1 MCSPYIPVICSTNK
15 CRFGE
20 KADEVSF
27 ADFGP
32 KKLPV
37 NQQHLK
43 NAWEASQRSTRE
55 DWQEWIRRFSVE
67 LLKQSPSHALRACAG
82 LAGAYYPLA
91 RDLFNAAFVS
101 CWTELYDQFQVTSH
115 GTSVASDELI
125 LSSIQEELV
134 RSIETALVSPNIPPE
149 ILQILLNLAEFMEH
163 DDKALPIDIRTLG
176 MYAAKCHAYAKAL
189 HYKELE
195 FLQEPQP
202 SVIEALISINNQLQQ
217 SDAAIGIL
225 RRAQVYNDVPLR
237 ESWFEKLQ
245 RWEEALKA
253 YQDKELTDPHSFD
266 ITMGKMRCLHALG
279 EWDHLSQLAQDKWR
293 HAGRDVQRLIAPL
306 AAAAAWGL
314 GQWEL
319 MDEYIMVMKE
329 HSPDRSFFG
338 AILSLHRNQ
347 FEDAAKHIEKA
358 REGLDTELSALVG
371 ESYNRAY
378 SVIVRVQMLAELE
391 EIITYKQNNDQ
402 PERQET
408 MRRTWTK
415 RLKGCQRNVE
425 VWQRMLKV
433 RALVISPT
441 ENMDMWI
448 KFSNLCRKSG
458 RIGLAEKSLN
468 SLLPQ
473 NESIGN
479 ISGTSVPPQV
489 TYARLKFMW
498 ATGQQQEAIRHLF
511 EFTDSLSKDLRVNLT
526 NGHASHGVP
535 PQQTLIPGVEDEHTR
550 LLARCCLKQ
559 GEWQIALY
567 KTWHA
572 EPDTAHKILD
582 SYHKATQFHKDWYKA
597 WHAWAL
603 ANFEVVTA
611 AAAAEGRESP
621 HLDQSMIREHVIPAV
636 NGFFRSISLSAG
648 SSLQDTLRLLTLWF
662 AHGGHPEVN
671 VAVTEGFNSVSV
683 DTWLEVIPQLIA
695 RINQPDVVVRNSIHK
710 LLSEVGRAHPQA
722 LVYPLT
728 VASKSTLS
736 RRQKS
741 AALIMDSMKTHSP
754 KLVDQA
760 EIVSQELIRVAVL
773 WHELWHE
780 GLEEASRLYF
790 GDHNIEMMFK
800 TLEPLHD
807 MLERVYPSYS
817 YYRLTGSNQVLYR
830 VRRR

>member
-1 MCSPYIPVICSTNK
+1 
-15 CRFGE
+15 
-20 KADEVSF
+20 
-27 ADFGP
+27 
-32 KKLPV
+32 L
-37 NQQHLK
+37 
-43 NAWEASQRSTRE
+43 
-55 DWQEWIRRFSVE
+55 SVE

-101 CWTELYDQFQVTSH
+101 CWTELYDQYQV
-115 GTSVASDELI
+115 GIPVAASGVCCC
-125 LSSIQEELV
+125 LSSYQEELV
-134 RSIETALVSPNIPPE
+134 RSIECALISPHIPPE

-195 FLQEPQP
+195 FLQEPQS

-225 RRAQVYNDVPLR
+225 RRAQLYNDVPLR

-253 YQDKELTDPHSFD
+253 YQEKEATEPNSFE

-279 EWDHLSQLAQDKWR
+279 EWDILSQLAQDKWR
-293 HAGRDVQRLIAPL
+293 HAGRDIQRLIAPL

-338 AILSLHRNQ
+338 AILALHRNQ

-402 PERQET
+402 PEKQET

-433 RALVISPT
+433 RALVISPK

-473 NESIGN
+473 NERIGS

-498 ATGQQQEAIRHLF
+498 ATGQQKEAIQHLF
-511 EFTDSLSKDLRVNLT
+511 DFTDSLSHDLRVNMT
-526 NGHASHGVP
+526 NGHTHG
-535 PQQTLIPGVEDEHTR
+535 PQQTMAIAIDDEHTR
-550 LLARCCLKQ
+550 LLARCYLKQ
-559 GEWQIALY
+559 GEWQVALN
-567 KTWHA
+567 KGWHA
-572 EPDTAHKILD
+572 ESRTSPRILD
-582 SYHKATQFHKDWYKA
+582 SYQKATYFHKDWYKA

-611 AAAAEGRESP
+611 ASAPEGRENGRLNSEMI
-621 HLDQSMIREHVIPAV
+621 QSHVIPAV
-636 NGFFRSISLSAG
+636 NGFFRSIALSAG

-662 AHGGHPEVN
+662 AHGGNPEVN
-671 VAVTEGFNSVSV
+671 MAVTDGFNTVSV

-695 RINQPDVVVRNSIHK
+695 RINQPDSTVRYSIHQ
-710 LLSEVGRAHPQA
+710 LLAEVGRAHPQA

-728 VASKSTLS
+728 VAAKSHFS

-741 AALIMDSMKTHSP
+741 AAQIMDSMKAHSP
-754 KLVDQA
+754 KLVEQA

-807 MLERVYPSYS
+807 MLEHVRIM
-817 YYRLTGSNQVLYR
+817 VLIYNCSKS
-830 VRRR
+830 